1 MSECPDCSKF
11 LDDQQRTSN
20 GGKSG
25 GTEGDVDMPILT
37 KMQDDDKERITA
49 LENELISAKMNLA
62 EAKERADH
70 LELKL
75 HAATTAAAEKSWFK
89 KITNQS
95 KK

>member
-1 MSECPDCSKF
+1 MSECPECSKF
-11 LDDQQRTSN
+11 LDSHQHSSN
-20 GGKSG
+20 GGASEGK
-25 GTEGDVDMPILT
+25 EGDADLQLFVKL
-37 KMQDDDKERITA
+37 KDDDKERITI
-49 LENELISAKMNLA
+49 LENELIAAKMNLA

-75 HAATTAAAEKSWFK
+75 HAANTALAEKSWFK